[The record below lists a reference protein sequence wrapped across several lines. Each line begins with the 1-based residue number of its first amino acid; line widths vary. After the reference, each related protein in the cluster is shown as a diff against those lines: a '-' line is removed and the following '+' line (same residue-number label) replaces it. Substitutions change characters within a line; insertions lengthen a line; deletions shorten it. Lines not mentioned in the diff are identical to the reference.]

1 MSVIEVKN
9 LIKTY
14 QSGDTSFN
22 ALDDVSLSIELGEM
36 VAIMGPSGSGKSTF
50 MNMVG
55 CLDKPTSGQYFLDGA
70 DVSILNSDELAE
82 IRNLKL
88 GFVFQ
93 GFNLISKT
101 SALENVELPMIY
113 KGINPVDRKN
123 KNPERQIIPSK
134 NNAKTPANSL
144 YSAPSEHKINGH
156 EFEIISNKV
165 IFSSLK
171 NYFEKSKKKL
181 QTL

>member
-1 MSVIEVKN
+1 MKNSSYIGYHVVAKILRFAGLVWFGDKVIGKENIPKKGRCILAGNHLSDFDAYLLFAGTNRPVHFLGKKELFESKFAWFFKMMH
-9 LIKTY
+9 LI
-14 QSGDTSFN
+14 
-22 ALDDVSLSIELGEM
+22 
-36 VAIMGPSGSGKSTF
+36 
-50 MNMVG
+50 
-55 CLDKPTSGQYFLDGA
+55 
-70 DVSILNSDELAE
+70 
-82 IRNLKL
+82 
-88 GFVFQ
+88 
-93 GFNLISKT
+93 
-101 SALENVELPMIY
+101 
-113 KGINPVDRKN
+113 PVDRKN

-181 QTL
+181 QTLLQLELFRSYQN